1 MVGLV
6 RLWLV
11 SILVH
16 IVVVVVAVV
25 VCTVLLVSVESV
37 RLAVDLC
44 KGLRR
49 PLAVRVRTLGLVL
62 LVGDG

>member
-1 MVGLV
+1 M
-6 RLWLV
+6 
-11 SILVH
+11 H

-25 VCTVLLVSVESV
+25 VCTVLLVSVASV

-49 PLAVRVRTLGLVL
+49 PLVVQVRTLGLVL